1 MGAANRICAD
11 QVGAWVI
18 LLVQI
23 AGVVCSGEL
32 DGLTAALL
40 VGSDLAAW
48 VVALDIITSFNVM
61 TAMLAA
67 TIAWRYNTA
76 RPSRPTGTAQVVPV
90 ASLRWLRDRCGC
102 GSEKRKTANDDEDGA
117 GFVQVA

>member
-23 AGVVCSGEL
+23 AGVVFSGEL
-32 DGLTAALL
+32 NGLTAALL
-40 VGSDLAAW
+40 VGSDLGAW

-67 TIAWRYNTA
+67 AIIWRFSAT
-76 RPSRPTGTAQVVPV
+76 RPSFPTGTAQVVHV
-90 ASLRWLRDRCGC
+90 ASLRWPQHRCGC
-102 GSEKRKTANDDEDGA
+102 RSEKRKTANDDEDGA
-117 GFVQVA
+117 GFGQAA